1 MSVVVEVI
9 VTSMPRGQGP
19 VVPYSHEAGLQFY
32 NAPNG
37 VRTNRPI
44 VYDVPVYAVLISGG
58 RSYVAVRFGLKSNGT
73 PPSPT
78 RPCDTGL
85 SDTRACVPGWLP
97 HYSPHSF
104 RGTSRRVR
112 GNFFRAK
119 DFSFTKAP
127 IGRNIRLVAASV
139 ASKSSTE
146 DGTRSWRRLKTSAR
160 APAPKSRHRCA
171 SGYKSNERTTRSRHY
186 GRRLSQKPGR
196 ILTPTEHEWSP

>member
-1 MSVVVEVI
+1 MSVVEVI
-9 VTSMPRGQGP
+9 VTTMPRGQGP

-58 RSYVAVRFGLKSNGT
+58 RSYVAVRFGLKNTGT

-85 SDTRACVPGWLP
+85 AGTRTCVPGWLP
-97 HYSPHSF
+97 HYSLTAF
-104 RGTSRRVR
+104 VARLAGVR

-119 DFSFTKAP
+119 GFSFTKAP
-127 IGRNIRLVAASV
+127 IGRNIRLVAASG

-160 APAPKSRHRCA
+160 APAPKSRHGCVSR
-171 SGYKSNERTTRSRHY
+171 YKSNERTTRSQHY
-186 GRRLSQKPGR
+186 GRRLSQKAGR
-196 ILTPTEHEWSP
+196 ILMPTEH